1 MKKIYFA
8 PQTEISSVEAENT
21 CINTTSP
28 YVDIDLTKGTEE
40 MHAKEIATK
49 EESWGNLW

>member
-8 PQTEISSVEAENT
+8 PKTEVSSVEAENT
-21 CINTTSP
+21 CVNITSP
-28 YVDIDLTKGTEE
+28 YVDIDLSKGTEV
-40 MHAKEIATK
+40 MHSKERDTK